1 MKTQLWQKL
10 EQLIRAKPEL
20 QTLEMMPGSSVA
32 KSQKAKDTGDLETD
46 DLTLYIR
53 QQMPGAT
60 PHEVHAERFVEME
73 LVPGFRGGAFAT
85 TGVDSYPSMTWPP
98 ETQDRVS
105 VCVSQ

>member
-20 QTLEMMPGSSVA
+20 QISEMMPGSSEA
-32 KSQKAKDTGDLETD
+32 KSQRAKNTGDLETD

-53 QQMPGAT
+53 QKMPEAT
-60 PHEVHAERFVEME
+60 PLEVHAERLVEME
-73 LVPGFRGGAFAT
+73 LVPRFRGGAFAA

-105 VCVSQ
+105 VCLSQ